1 MERGTH
7 PHTRTH
13 TFSFSLSLSRVPLLF
28 YEGRKRNGWREIMRV
43 LPGERCARQ
52 NYNLGDVI
60 PSRRNGLHIPRGGRR
75 KRKRGRRQ
83 GASRQG
89 VGGGRDLSTARS
101 ALTRRR
107 KLERYCISEA
117 MIAPRRLA
125 LNCIRPL
132 QEFSRHYR
140 TPRLSPLPALRT
152 DTSRAFLPH
161 TTKDVGAG
169 GGRRQVFRWMSV
181 AKY

>member
-1 MERGTH
+1 MELTYTLHTHIHSLSPSFTRGYKKSRVGGNNASAAWRTVYPTKLQFGGCNSAPEKWP
-7 PHTRTH
+7 PHTAWRG
-13 TFSFSLSLSRVPLLF
+13 P
-28 YEGRKRNGWREIMRV
+28 GRESEEEEEV
-43 LPGERCARQ
+43 
-52 NYNLGDVI
+52 
-60 PSRRNGLHIPRGGRR
+60 GRR
-75 KRKRGRRQ
+75 WAQ

-89 VGGGRDLSTARS
+89 AGGGRDLSTARS

-132 QEFSRHYR
+132 QEFSRHYG
-140 TPRLSPLPALRT
+140 TPRLSPHRVYIPSWHFPC
-152 DTSRAFLPH
+152 TSSTHDETWVRA
-161 TTKDVGAG
+161 G
-169 GGRRQVFRWMSV
+169 RQVFRWMSV

>member
-1 MERGTH
+1 
-7 PHTRTH
+7 
-13 TFSFSLSLSRVPLLF
+13 
-28 YEGRKRNGWREIMRV
+28 MRV

-60 PSRRNGLHIPRGGRR
+60 PPRRNGLHIPRGGDQDGCWRSRR
-75 KRKRGRRQ
+75 KRGQ
-83 GASRQG
+83 GASRQE

-132 QEFSRHYR
+132 QEFSRHYD
-140 TPRLSPLPALRT
+140 TPRLSPLAYIPLRG
-152 DTSRAFLPH
+152 TSRAPLPH
-161 TTKDVGAG
+161 TTTWVRAG
-169 GGRRQVFRWMSV
+169 RQVFRWMSV